1 MSKVLFTALLA
12 AALILSLTAHA
23 DTIDDFALVGGG
35 YTITFSLPASFTA
48 PNPSHHSSVVLTN
61 IPSSV
66 NGVSGSSVNM
76 GFYLPN
82 FPFRRGIDFAITPS
96 LSGGAP
102 GTFDEFALTGPDVIQ
117 LLPGT
122 TPTFTA
128 AEFLP
133 GTYWLPQFFNGV
145 PQNTQG
151 GIPFVLTITPEVASA
166 TPEPSTLVLLGTGV
180 LGLASLARRR
190 LIHARRPQTSPA
202 AHRSP
207 PARPGS

>member
-1 MSKVLFTALLA
+1 MSKALFAAFLASALFFPR
-12 AALILSLTAHA
+12 IAHA
-23 DTIDDFALVGGG
+23 DTIDDFVLVGGG
-35 YTITFSLPASFTA
+35 YTIAFSLPASFTA
-48 PNPSHHSSVVLTN
+48 PNPSHQSSVVLTN

-82 FPFRRGIDFAITPS
+82 FPFRSGIDFAITPS
-96 LSGGAP
+96 LSGGGP
-102 GTFDEFALTGPDVIQ
+102 GTFDEFALAGQDVIQ

-133 GTYWLPQFFNGV
+133 GTYSLPQFFNGV

-151 GIPFVLTITPEVASA
+151 GIPFTLTITPEAASA

-180 LGLASLARRR
+180 LGLSSLARRR
-190 LIHARRPQTSPA
+190 LIHAA
-202 AHRSP
+202 APKHL
-207 PARPGS
+207 

>member
-12 AALILSLTAHA
+12 AALILPLTAHA
-23 DTIDDFALVGGG
+23 DTIDDFDLVGGG

-48 PNPSHHSSVVLTN
+48 PNPSHQASVVLAN

-82 FPFRRGIDFAITPS
+82 FPFRSGIDFAITPP

-133 GTYWLPQFFNGV
+133 GTYSLPQFFNGV
-145 PQNTQG
+145 PEDTQG
-151 GIPFVLTITPEVASA
+151 GIPFVLTITPEAAAA

-190 LIHARRPQTSPA
+190 LIHAHRPQTSAA
-202 AHRSP
+202 AHRYP
-207 PARPGS
+207 PARPGY